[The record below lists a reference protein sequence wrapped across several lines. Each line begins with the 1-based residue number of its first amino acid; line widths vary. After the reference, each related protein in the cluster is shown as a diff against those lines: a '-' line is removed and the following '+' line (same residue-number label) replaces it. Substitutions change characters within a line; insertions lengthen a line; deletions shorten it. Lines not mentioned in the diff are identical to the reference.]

1 MKRYSLEERKKLAQ
15 VVVGVR
21 DLARHTDTFLAELT
35 QVHRSNVTAF
45 HRQTRPQALSTKTVD
60 QLLEHYGFVYDS
72 QFGLLPVDGEYCP
85 RISFR
90 TDFDDEV
97 SSLKSFI
104 ATLSAIKP
112 FTLCQIENKS
122 GDFALL
128 WGYEDEPEIKGWCAV
143 ALGLGA
149 NNSAL
154 EHLIAIGVPCGQ
166 PFAVDDEIYR
176 AWHAAGPRKSEVLNA
191 YARAVRQAKSD
202 ELVTEIDRA
211 FAGDVKV
218 ETNTNPESKANS
230 GGFGLGPS
238 L

>member
-60 QLLEHYGFVYDS
+60 QLLEHYGFVYNS
-72 QFGLLPVDGEYCP
+72 QFGLSPADGEYCP

-128 WGYEDEPEIKGWCAV
+128 WGYENEPEIKGWCAV

-166 PFAVDDEIYR
+166 SFAVDDEIYC
-176 AWHAAGPRKSEVLNA
+176 AWHAAGPRKSEVLKA
-191 YARAVRQAKSD
+191 YHDEVRKTTS
-202 ELVTEIDRA
+202 EKLKKGIL
-211 FAGDVKV
+211 K
-218 ETNTNPESKANS
+218 
-230 GGFGLGPS
+230 GFGDDDVDESNWKSTSAGPTF
-238 L
+238 

>member
-72 QFGLLPVDGEYCP
+72 QFGLLPADGEYCP

-176 AWHAAGPRKSEVLNA
+176 AWHAAGPRKSEVLKAFHNA
-191 YARAVRQAKSD
+191 LRKTTS
-202 ELVTEIDRA
+202 EKLKKEIR
-211 FAGDVKV
+211 K
-218 ETNTNPESKANS
+218 
-230 GGFGLGPS
+230 GFGDDDDVDESNWKGTSAGPTI
-238 L
+238 